1 MTKLIMTVDVNNET
15 QKVSMS
21 LNIEKDNTSD
31 MKEILFSEFVKSE
44 LEKMIE
50 SAINANKNNEQTK
63 TK

>member
-50 SAINANKNNEQTK
+50 SAINANKNNEHK
-63 TK
+63 